1 MLKKFSIFA
10 VLVALILF
18 IINRVLSERV
28 TETDIDE

>member
-18 IINRVLSERV
+18 IINRVFSERA